1 MLASFP
7 QTHLSSHRFVAP
19 FIISWFWQIF
29 GAFLLIYAPE
39 ASVGEKKDSSFV
51 SQLAEH
57 AVVAEEPEK
66 ATLAQVSNDLDVQ
79 AHVNSHTGN
88 NTSDA
93 APPLPTMSVTDDLN
107 DGNETMPTVT
117 HDDTR
122 RFSLRKARSHN
133 NIEVGA
139 PA

>member
-1 MLASFP
+1 VLASSP
-7 QTHLSSHRFVAP
+7 QTQLSSHRFVAP

-39 ASVGEKKDSSFV
+39 ASAREKEDTSFV

-57 AVVAEEPEK
+57 AVVAEEPER
-66 ATLAQVSNDLDVQ
+66 APLAQVSDDSDVQ
-79 AHVNSHTGN
+79 AHDNGHTGN
-88 NTSDA
+88 ATSDA
-93 APPLPTMSVTDDLN
+93 APPLPAMSVTDDLN
-107 DGNETMPTVT
+107 DGNETMPTLT

-133 NIEVGA
+133 NIEVGV

>member
-1 MLASFP
+1 M
-7 QTHLSSHRFVAP
+7 
-19 FIISWFWQIF
+19 
-29 GAFLLIYAPE
+29 
-39 ASVGEKKDSSFV
+39 

-57 AVVAEEPEK
+57 AVVAEEPER
-66 ATLAQVSNDLDVQ
+66 APLAQVSDDSDVQ
-79 AHVNSHTGN
+79 AHVNGHTGN
-88 NTSDA
+88 DTSDA
-93 APPLPTMSVTDDLN
+93 ALPLPVTDELN

-122 RFSLRKARSHN
+122 QFSLRKARSHN